1 MSVHGELAGGA
12 AQRRRER
19 RLRSWLRHERQT
31 VAMVLAEACH
41 HSSGSFPPTLKER
54 RMAGQDAYE
63 ALRGQRTARTAGL
76 HPNELVEPGVQGRL
90 VAHSRPGCGGAPSP
104 SLPHLAGGDT
114 LDDTSV
120 HFLLEMALLSPE
132 EVEQLREAER
142 RKLAREEKEK
152 EEKKRREK
160 EWQEL
165 FARGTAEYL
174 NSLSQSSSSTSQRR
188 RKKRKKKKLPKS
200 GCRLFPPGCGRPC
213 DHASDPVHPQT
224 IGLPVVMAQ
233 RQVSTVHALQLQVPF
248 LDTVSDMPG
257 VVLREVPGLMVQKT
271 VVRPQLQSIYGR
283 RHSLSFSRGS
293 SPWSSLSRPQR
304 FSSCCSISGGR
315 CPCCVGR
322 VLVTI
327 RLGCVPLGCRRPSSS
342 WPLWTRRTVAVACT
356 RLVLLV
362 TIHFALFSLPW
373 FAGP

>member
-1 MSVHGELAGGA
+1 MLLHGELAGGA

-54 RMAGQDAYE
+54 RMAGQVAYE

-76 HPNELVEPGVQGRL
+76 HPDELVEPGVQGRL

-132 EVEQLREAER
+132 EVEQLRQAEK

-160 EWQEL
+160 ERQEL
-165 FARGTAEYL
+165 FARLTAEYL

-188 RKKRKKKKLPKS
+188 RKKRKKKKLPKG
-200 GCRLFPPGCGRPC
+200 GCRLFPPCRGRPC
-213 DHASDPVHPQT
+213 YH
-224 IGLPVVMAQ
+224 
-233 RQVSTVHALQLQVPF
+233 RQVPAVQVVHVREGAPASVHRQIGGHSCFACRDVYPQCELCSSLKRFYRCCSWAVPPPD
-248 LDTVSDMPG
+248 LGG
-257 VVLREVPGLMVQKT
+257 VG
-271 VVRPQLQSIYGR
+271 
-283 RHSLSFSRGS
+283 FGS
-293 SPWSSLSRPQR
+293 SPNLDTKLTIYELCLPSKRGCVALSCGGGFCSPDGAYDSVWDMVKSMSGKYFVIISSTKSSL
-304 FSSCCSISGGR
+304 G
-315 CPCCVGR
+315 VY
-322 VLVTI
+322 
-327 RLGCVPLGCRRPSSS
+327 
-342 WPLWTRRTVAVACT
+342 AC
-356 RLVLLV
+356 
-362 TIHFALFSLPW
+362 
-373 FAGP
+373 

>member
-1 MSVHGELAGGA
+1 MSLHGELAGGA

-54 RMAGQDAYE
+54 RMAGQVAYE

-76 HPNELVEPGVQGRL
+76 HPDELVEPGVQGRL

-114 LDDTSV
+114 LGRHLG

-132 EVEQLREAER
+132 EVEQLRQAER

-152 EEKKRREK
+152 EEEKKEK
-160 EWQEL
+160 ERQEF
-165 FARGTAEYL
+165 FARWTAEYL

-200 GCRLFPPGCGRPC
+200 GCRLFPLGCGRPC
-213 DHASDPVHPQT
+213 DHASDPVHPHT
-224 IGLPVVMAQ
+224 LGLPVVAQ
-233 RQVSTVHALQLQVPF
+233 RQVPTVHALQLQVPF
-248 LDTVSDMPG
+248 LDTVLGMPG
-257 VVLREVPGLMVQKT
+257 VLLRQVPGSIVQKT
-271 VVRPQLQSIYGR
+271 VVVPQLQFIVVR
-283 RHSLSFSRGS
+283 RHPFRAADADSHGPDYSADHRDPALAVRFRLSMSLLCGSCSLLTSSAVLSWCRG
-293 SPWSSLSRPQR
+293 R
-304 FSSCCSISGGR
+304 F
-315 CPCCVGR
+315 P
-322 VLVTI
+322 
-327 RLGCVPLGCRRPSSS
+327 
-342 WPLWTRRTVAVACT
+342 
-356 RLVLLV
+356 
-362 TIHFALFSLPW
+362 
-373 FAGP
+373 